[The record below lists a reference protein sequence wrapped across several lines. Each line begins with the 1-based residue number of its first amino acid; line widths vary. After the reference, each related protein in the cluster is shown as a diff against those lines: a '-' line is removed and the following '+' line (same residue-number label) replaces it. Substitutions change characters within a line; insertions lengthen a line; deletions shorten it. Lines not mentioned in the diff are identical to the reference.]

1 LVSRLAHHAA
11 GPFREQYDEHGTRVY
26 TATGGQ
32 WAVEQQRL
40 ADAEEEHLLGLDFA
54 WDKAQLGQVGNQNMY
69 PVYVRDVQCPVSTPS
84 LESRIE
90 SHASYSMGLAATSLQ
105 PHHPHIATF
114 GATQDLVTLAFLPID
129 RHERGGSNACHKGW
143 GEEGR
148 GGGKSGSARL
158 GVGAR
163 GSDMALRIS
172 HALDRLPPGGG
183 LLHYISPCTHRLVPT
198 ALYPPPC
205 THPLTHHLHTGLT
218 S

>member
-1 LVSRLAHHAA
+1 LAHHAA

-148 GGGKSGSARL
+148 GGGRAGAPGWVWGQGDLIWHLGSHMPL
-158 GVGAR
+158 IGC
-163 GSDMALRIS
+163 L
-172 HALDRLPPGGG
+172 PGGG
-183 LLHYISPCTHRLVPT
+183 CCIISPLVPT

-205 THPLTHHLHTGLT
+205 THPLVPTRSPTT
-218 S
+218 CTQV